1 MGRRGPALAAAA
13 LAVLLAA
20 PAASLAHDD
29 PFAGPLRS
37 PEAQP
42 RDMIATIFG
51 SAASTPVA
59 GYDGPSTPTAYADC
73 GPGARPETGLQGQIP
88 LADQKSGRSRLGY
101 RCNLRLIGS
110 NDIKLRGANF
120 QLAWYRDCAYVSL
133 IGVRRWAAPL
143 GESEANRPLDG
154 LAILDAS
161 DPTRPRFVDMLRSPV
176 QSEGMH
182 EGVEVNERRGMLVVQ
197 QGGNFARYI
206 EIYDVSQDCTKPV
219 LKSRYDAGVPVFHG
233 MKISDDGN
241 TVYASD
247 QTPASA
253 SGQILHVLD
262 VSDMEHPRV
271 LVKWDPSQELRPD
284 RYGAHDLELNH
295 DGTRAYLGATP
306 PQVVAGVF
314 VAGPPSAPP
323 GPSVAVLDTSD
334 IQERKAERD
343 VRVVS
348 TLGLPNFGHTVQ
360 RARIAGKPYLFVS
373 GEAPFGGALNCPWA
387 WGHIVDISN
396 ERAPRAV
403 ADIKL
408 DVNQQSN
415 CALTGF
421 DDAVYSIHYAGVDD
435 ERDTKRAFF
444 TYYSGGLRVFDV
456 RDPENPKEIGYYH
469 PAGTAKTALPPAL
482 PTTPDDTRPEVDMA
496 TSVIRYRPETGH
508 IWMVSVAGGFQIL
521 KLTGSVA
528 DTKGSVRLLPAR
540 LRDVLRMR
548 TVKARVRCSLACK
561 TKLELRVAGRRAG
574 TRTVSLAR
582 SARRTVRLRLD
593 RRALRDL
600 RRNPGAPLRL
610 TARVSD
616 PDTGDALQTLRA
628 RPRALR

>member
-1 MGRRGPALAAAA
+1 MGRRALAGIAFI
-13 LAVLLAA
+13 LLAA
-20 PAASLAHDD
+20 PVAARAHED
-29 PFAGPLRS
+29 PFGGVLRS
-37 PEAQP
+37 SQSQP
-42 RDMIATIFG
+42 RDMVATIFG
-51 SAASTPVA
+51 SAATNPVA
-59 GYDGPSTPTAYADC
+59 GYDGPSTPTDYGDC

-88 LADQKSGRSRLGY
+88 VADQRSGRSRLGY

-143 GESEANRPLDG
+143 GESEANKPLDG

-161 DPTRPRFVDMLRSPV
+161 DPARPRYAGMLQSPV

-206 EIYDVSQDCTKPV
+206 EIYDVSKDCTKPV
-219 LKSRYDAGVPVFHG
+219 LKSRYDAGLPVFHG

-247 QTPASA
+247 QTPISA

-271 LVKWDPSQELRPD
+271 LVKWDPSQELKPD

-295 DGTRAYLGATP
+295 EGTRAYLGATP
-306 PQVVAGVF
+306 PQVVVGVF
-314 VAGPPSAPP
+314 GGGPPSNAPP
-323 GPSVAVLDTSD
+323 GPSVAILDTSD
-334 IQERKAERD
+334 VQERKAERD

-348 TLGLPNFGHTVQ
+348 TLNLPNFGHTVQ
-360 RARIAGKPYLFVS
+360 RARIKGKPYLFVS
-373 GEAPFGGALNCPWA
+373 GEAPFGGPLNCPWA

-396 ERAPRAV
+396 ERAPKAV

-408 DVNQQSN
+408 DINQQSN
-415 CALTGF
+415 CQLTGF
-421 DDAVYSIHYAGVDD
+421 DDAVYSIHYIGVDD
-435 ERDTKRAFF
+435 ELDTKRAFF
-444 TYYSGGLRVFDV
+444 SYYSGGLRVFDV
-456 RDPENPKEIGYYH
+456 RDPEHPKEIAYYH

-482 PTTPDDTRPEVDMA
+482 PTTPDDARPEVDMV
-496 TSVIRYRPETGH
+496 TSVVRYRPETGH
-508 IWMVSVAGGFQIL
+508 IWVVSVAGGFQIL

-528 DTKGSVRLLPAR
+528 DTQASVRLLPAR
-540 LRDVLRMR
+540 RRDVLRTR
-548 TVKARVRCSLACK
+548 IVRARIRCSLAC
-561 TKLELRVAGRRAG
+561 TTAAELKVAGRRAAL
-574 TRTVSLAR
+574 RSVRLAGR
-582 SARRTVRLRLD
+582 GRRTISLRLDGSALRALRRKPGARLRLI
-593 RRALRDL
+593 
-600 RRNPGAPLRL
+600 
-610 TARVSD
+610 ARVTD
-616 PDTGDALQTLRA
+616 PDTGDLLQTLRA
-628 RPRALR
+628 RPRALAR